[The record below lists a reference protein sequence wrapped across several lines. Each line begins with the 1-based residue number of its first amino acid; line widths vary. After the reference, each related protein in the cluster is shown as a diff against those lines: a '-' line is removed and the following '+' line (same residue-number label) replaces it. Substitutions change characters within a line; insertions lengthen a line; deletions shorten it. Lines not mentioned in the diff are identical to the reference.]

1 MAKIPPK
8 FVGLQHI
15 AIKVHDIELAR
26 RFYTEILGFTI
37 TENYKPGEIPDFRI
51 LTSAIISELT
61 VGCLFFS

>member
-1 MAKIPPK
+1 MSKIPPK

-37 TENYKPGEIPDFRI
+37 TENYNREKFRI
-51 LTSAIISELT
+51 SRLDCVSCGARNCIMT
-61 VGCLFFS
+61 